1 MNTCLRL
8 SLPVLLACLALPC
21 ARAADDEAFWA
32 LLKEGGKVVL
42 MRHAQTDAGIG
53 DPPGFV
59 LEECSTQRNLS
70 TQGRTEA
77 VRAGA
82 RLRHHGVAVAEVLSS
97 RWCRCLD
104 TARLAFGRVTP
115 APMLD
120 SVFDRY
126 APGEAAKTREVL
138 TWLAG
143 RARSG
148 SRANVV
154 LVTHAVNIDAL
165 AGVSLASGEMAV
177 ATLDGPR
184 KLKVL
189 ARAMPGR

>member
-1 MNTCLRL
+1 MTF
-8 SLPVLLACLALPC
+8 LACMAFPA
-21 ARAADDEAFWA
+21 ARAADDQAFWG

-59 LEECSTQRNLS
+59 LEQCGTQRNLS
-70 TQGRTEA
+70 AQGRSRA
-77 VRAGA
+77 VRTGA
-82 RLRHHGVAVAEVLSS
+82 RFRQHGVALAEVLSS

-115 APMLD
+115 SAMLD
-120 SVFDRY
+120 SVFDQY
-126 APGEAAKTREVL
+126 APSEAARTREL
-138 TWLAG
+138 MTWLA
-143 RARSG
+143 ARVRPG

-154 LVTHAVNIDAL
+154 LVTHAVNIEAL

-189 ARAMPGR
+189 ARATPGS

>member
-1 MNTCLRL
+1 MKTCLRL
-8 SLPVLLACLALPC
+8 SLPVLLACLVLPC
-21 ARAADDEAFWA
+21 ARASDDEAFWA

-70 TQGRTEA
+70 AQGRIEA

-82 RLRHHGVAVAEVLSS
+82 RLRHHGVPVAEVLSS

-104 TARLAFGRVTP
+104 TARLAFGRVAP

-126 APGEAAKTREVL
+126 APSEAARTREVL
-138 TWLAG
+138 AWLAG
-143 RARSG
+143 RARAG

-154 LVTHAVNIDAL
+154 LITHAVNIDAL
-165 AGVSLASGEMAV
+165 AGVSLA
-177 ATLDGPR
+177 
-184 KLKVL
+184 
-189 ARAMPGR
+189 MPGR

>member
-1 MNTCLRL
+1 MKTCLRL
-8 SLPVLLACLALPC
+8 LVPVLMACLALPS
-21 ARAADDEAFWA
+21 ARAADDQAFWD

-53 DPPGFV
+53 DPPGFR
-59 LEECSTQRNLS
+59 LEDCGTQRNLS
-70 TQGRTEA
+70 AQGRSDA
-77 VRAGA
+77 VRIDARFRNEGIALAG
-82 RLRHHGVAVAEVLSS
+82 VLSS

-120 SVFDRY
+120 SVFDQD
-126 APGEAAKTREVL
+126 APGEAARTRALV

-143 RARSG
+143 RAGTG

-165 AGVSLASGEMAV
+165 AGVSLAAGEMAV

-189 ARAMPGR
+189 ARATPGR